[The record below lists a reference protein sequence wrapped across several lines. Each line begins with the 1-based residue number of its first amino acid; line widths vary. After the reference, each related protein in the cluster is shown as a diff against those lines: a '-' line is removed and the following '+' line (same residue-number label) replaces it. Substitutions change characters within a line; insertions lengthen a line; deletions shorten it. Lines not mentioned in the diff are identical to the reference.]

1 MAFTAFT
8 VAIPARAQ
16 LRDARV
22 GALRRSASPRRV
34 ASRSASVTVRASKLS
49 LIATG
54 TNLPHPDKVK
64 KGGEDAFFVRIGK
77 KGGGEMYLADGVG
90 GFNEQ
95 GVDPGL
101 YARVLTYEAAKA
113 KDAMSKNPLARGEP
127 IKLIQAAQEAT
138 KLPGASTMVVIE
150 CDGTKIKAANL
161 GDSGFRVVR
170 NGEVVFASPAQEHYF
185 NCPFQ
190 LSYEPLSEDTDTAAD
205 AETFEFTVKPGDLV
219 VAGSDGLFDN
229 VFDDEIAEVSTAA
242 VMSVR
247 GAGALSAAR
256 AASEQLA
263 AVARKHAE
271 DPLYESPYA
280 VEAAA
285 EKAGGAGKTK
295 QSGPMGLFNAF
306 AAAAGSAVTGKK
318 LGGKMDDIT
327 VVVGAVVATDAAK
340 EDITAAMNVSAKMQK
355 DADVIRKRAAGEE
368 AKTLRSVNR
377 RQQMDAALKE
387 KVAEKEAQEKKERE
401 APPEF
406 SKAVIAKMDAPTI
419 RRLLEER
426 GLPTSG
432 KLERLQERLG
442 SVKQK

>member
-161 GDSGFRVVR
+161 GDSGFEWCATARLSSPPLLR
-170 NGEVVFASPAQEHYF
+170 STISTAPSSSATSLFLKIRTPPRMLRRSSSPLSPAT
-185 NCPFQ
+185 
-190 LSYEPLSEDTDTAAD
+190 SWW
-205 AETFEFTVKPGDLV
+205 
-219 VAGSDGLFDN
+219 
-229 VFDDEIAEVSTAA
+229 
-242 VMSVR
+242 R
-247 GAGALSAAR
+247 
-256 AASEQLA
+256 
-263 AVARKHAE
+263 
-271 DPLYESPYA
+271 
-280 VEAAA
+280 
-285 EKAGGAGKTK
+285 
-295 QSGPMGLFNAF
+295 
-306 AAAAGSAVTGKK
+306 AVTVSSTTSSTTK
-318 LGGKMDDIT
+318 LP
-327 VVVGAVVATDAAK
+327 
-340 EDITAAMNVSAKMQK
+340 
-355 DADVIRKRAAGEE
+355 RCP
-368 AKTLRSVNR
+368 R
-377 RQQMDAALKE
+377 RQ
-387 KVAEKEAQEKKERE
+387 
-401 APPEF
+401 
-406 SKAVIAKMDAPTI
+406 
-419 RRLLEER
+419 
-426 GLPTSG
+426 
-432 KLERLQERLG
+432 
-442 SVKQK
+442 

>member
-229 VFDDEIAEVSTAA
+229 AFDDECRGVHGGSDVRPRRRRAERGARGVRAA
-242 VMSVR
+242 RGGSAQARRRPAVRIPVR
-247 GAGALSAAR
+247 GGGGGG
-256 AASEQLA
+256 EG
-263 AVARKHAE
+263 
-271 DPLYESPYA
+271 
-280 VEAAA
+280 
-285 EKAGGAGKTK
+285 GGAGKTK

-368 AKTLRSVNR
+368 AKTLRSVNL